1 MKRLTRS
8 PKERFFDS
16 LIRILLI
23 LAAILTL
30 FPFLYVVMI
39 SLLSPAE
46 YMSRGLVFPL
56 RPTLNNYAMLFKW
69 GTKIQNAYL
78 VTIGTTVVGTAISLS
93 ATALLAYGL
102 SRPALPGKSF
112 VNGMLVLTMFFSG
125 GLIPTYMVIKII
137 GLMNTYWA
145 LILPGSLSVWNV
157 MVMRTFFK
165 ELPVELE
172 ESAVLDG
179 ASDARVAFSIM
190 FPLSKASFATIGLFY
205 AVGYWNQWYSAMLY
219 LNDSKMYPLQMAL
232 REIINTNAAT
242 AMDATKMAG
251 KMMDST
257 PPSIVTKMT
266 SIVVSIGPVLI
277 LYPFVQK
284 YFVKGVMVGSLK
296 G

>member
-16 LIRILLI
+16 LIRIILI

-125 GLIPTYMVIKII
+125 GLIPTYMVIKTI

-165 ELPVELE
+165 ELPFELE

>member
-16 LIRILLI
+16 LIRNILI
-23 LAAILTL
+23 LAAIITL

-125 GLIPTYMVIKII
+125 GLIPTYMVIKTI

>member
-16 LIRILLI
+16 LIRIILI

-125 GLIPTYMVIKII
+125 GLIPTYMVIKTI

-219 LNDSKMYPLQMAL
+219 LYDSKMYPLQMAL

>member
-16 LIRILLI
+16 LIRIILI

-242 AMDATKMAG
+242 ALDATKMAG

>member
-16 LIRILLI
+16 LIRIILI

-172 ESAVLDG
+172 GVRRFWTG
-179 ASDARVAFSIM
+179 
-190 FPLSKASFATIGLFY
+190 
-205 AVGYWNQWYSAMLY
+205 
-219 LNDSKMYPLQMAL
+219 
-232 REIINTNAAT
+232 AAT
-242 AMDATKMAG
+242 PVWRSA
-251 KMMDST
+251 SCSRCPRRPL
-257 PPSIVTKMT
+257 PPSGCSTRWATGT
-266 SIVVSIGPVLI
+266 SGTARCCI
-277 LYPFVQK
+277 
-284 YFVKGVMVGSLK
+284 
-296 G
+296 

>member
-1 MKRLTRS
+1 
-8 PKERFFDS
+8 
-16 LIRILLI
+16 
-23 LAAILTL
+23 
-30 FPFLYVVMI
+30 
-39 SLLSPAE
+39 
-46 YMSRGLVFPL
+46 
-56 RPTLNNYAMLFKW
+56 
-69 GTKIQNAYL
+69 
-78 VTIGTTVVGTAISLS
+78 
-93 ATALLAYGL
+93 
-102 SRPALPGKSF
+102 
-112 VNGMLVLTMFFSG
+112 
-125 GLIPTYMVIKII
+125 
-137 GLMNTYWA
+137 
-145 LILPGSLSVWNV
+145 

>member
-125 GLIPTYMVIKII
+125 GLIPTYMVIKTI

>member
-1 MKRLTRS
+1 MKRLTRP

-16 LIRILLI
+16 LIRIILI

-78 VTIGTTVVGTAISLS
+78 VTIGTTAVGTAISLS

-125 GLIPTYMVIKII
+125 GLIPTYMVIKTI

-179 ASDARVAFSIM
+179 ASDARAAFSIM

>member
-16 LIRILLI
+16 LIRIILI

-46 YMSRGLVFPL
+46 YMWRGLVFPL

-93 ATALLAYGL
+93 TTALLAYGL

>member
-16 LIRILLI
+16 LIRIILI

-46 YMSRGLVFPL
+46 YMWRGLVFPL

>member
-1 MKRLTRS
+1 M
-8 PKERFFDS
+8 
-16 LIRILLI
+16 
-23 LAAILTL
+23 
-30 FPFLYVVMI
+30 
-39 SLLSPAE
+39 
-46 YMSRGLVFPL
+46 
-56 RPTLNNYAMLFKW
+56 
-69 GTKIQNAYL
+69 
-78 VTIGTTVVGTAISLS
+78 GTTVVGTAISLS

-125 GLIPTYMVIKII
+125 GLIPTYMVIKTI

>member
-16 LIRILLI
+16 LIRIILI

>member
-1 MKRLTRS
+1 MKRLTRL

-16 LIRILLI
+16 LIRIILI

-125 GLIPTYMVIKII
+125 GLIPTYMVIKTI

>member
-16 LIRILLI
+16 LIRIILI

-125 GLIPTYMVIKII
+125 GLIPTYMVIKTI

>member
-16 LIRILLI
+16 LIRIILI

-179 ASDARVAFSIM
+179 AKRRPCGVQHHVPAVQGVLCHHRAVLRGGLLEPVVQRDAV
-190 FPLSKASFATIGLFY
+190 SKRFKNVSAANGPKRNHQY
-205 AVGYWNQWYSAMLY
+205 ECRNGYGRHEDGWK
-219 LNDSKMYPLQMAL
+219 D
-232 REIINTNAAT
+232 
-242 AMDATKMAG
+242 DG
-251 KMMDST
+251 
-257 PPSIVTKMT
+257 
-266 SIVVSIGPVLI
+266 
-277 LYPFVQK
+277 
-284 YFVKGVMVGSLK
+284 
-296 G
+296 

>member
-1 MKRLTRS
+1 MKWLTRS

-16 LIRILLI
+16 LIRIILI

-125 GLIPTYMVIKII
+125 GLIPTYMVIKTI

>member
-16 LIRILLI
+16 LIRIMLI

>member
-16 LIRILLI
+16 LIRIILI

-112 VNGMLVLTMFFSG
+112 VNGILVLTMFFSG